1 MIDRSTGG
9 CGHQTYRCTEG
20 QGGKE
25 PAESPAAATV
35 QTGKKA
41 VLRRRVK
48 VSTPG
53 TVTML

>member
-25 PAESPAAATV
+25 PPESPATATV

-48 VSTPG
+48 VSTG
-53 TVTML
+53 TVTVL